1 MSLSAKILPLTAA
14 LAATIAISGC
24 NKQEPAAADTEAQTS
39 AAASNENV
47 ATTSEATDSDS
58 VSTDPSNTDASD
70 TVTSAEVAADT
81 AANLDE
87 SAAASNAATN
97 TSDINGDTG
106 LIAATDNKAQQS
118 LMTNPVTAGSPEA
131 TLKAALDTLYYGDAK
146 KAARYYQVDMENFSD
161 ELAKTQFAFQQ
172 TVEGVTVTNTTYNA
186 DKTKATIEGELML
199 KDQKDPAPLTYEL
212 QKIDGQWKILG

>member
-24 NKQEPAAADTEAQTS
+24 NKQEPADTETQTT
-39 AAASNENV
+39 AATTNENTT
-47 ATTSEATDSDS
+47 TTSEATD
-58 VSTDPSNTDASD
+58 TAPLNTEPSD
-70 TVTSAEVAADT
+70 TATSAEVAADT
-81 AANLDE
+81 AADLDE
-87 SAAASNAATN
+87 PNAATN
-97 TSDINGDTG
+97 TSTSDENTDTG
-106 LIAATDNKAQQS
+106 LTTATDNKAQQS
-118 LMTNPVTAGSPEA
+118 LMTNPVAAGSPEA

-146 KAARYYQVDMENFSD
+146 KAARYYQVDMANFSE

-199 KDQKDPAPLTYEL
+199 KDQQDPAPLTYEL

>member
-14 LAATIAISGC
+14 LAAAISISGC
-24 NKQEPAAADTEAQTS
+24 NKQDPADTETQTT
-39 AAASNENV
+39 A
-47 ATTSEATDSDS
+47 ATTNEDTVTMSEATD
-58 VSTDPSNTDASD
+58 TDPLNTDASD
-70 TVTSAEVAADT
+70 TATSAEVTAD
-81 AANLDE
+81 LDE
-87 SAAASNAATN
+87 PVAASNVTTN
-97 TSDINGDTG
+97 TNPSDVNSDAS
-106 LIAATDNKAQQS
+106 LIAATDNNTQQS

>member
-24 NKQEPAAADTEAQTS
+24 NKQEPTDTETQTT
-39 AAASNENV
+39 AATTNENT
-47 ATTSEATDSDS
+47 ATTSEATD
-58 VSTDPSNTDASD
+58 TDPLNTEPSD
-70 TVTSAEVAADT
+70 TATSAEVAADT
-81 AANLDE
+81 VADLDE
-87 SAAASNAATN
+87 PNAATN
-97 TSDINGDTG
+97 TSTSDENKDTG
-106 LIAATDNKAQQS
+106 LTTATDNKAQQS
-118 LMTNPVTAGSPEA
+118 LMTNPVAAGSPEA

-146 KAARYYQVDMENFSD
+146 KAARYYQVDMENFSE

-199 KDQKDPAPLTYEL
+199 KDQQDPAPLTYEL